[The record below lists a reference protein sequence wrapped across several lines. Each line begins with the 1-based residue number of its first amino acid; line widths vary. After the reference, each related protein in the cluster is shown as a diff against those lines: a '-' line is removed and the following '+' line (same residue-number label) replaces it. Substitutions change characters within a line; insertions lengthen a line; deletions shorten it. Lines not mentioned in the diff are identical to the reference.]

1 MAIRI
6 STYSLDSISYI
17 PLYAPVTTNDIEII
31 NNSAVAMKLRSNPS
45 DSNTEITLLPGESKA
60 FRSYKNHQVFS
71 PAEILIYAILASST
85 GTVKVIA
92 H

>member
-6 STYSLDSISYI
+6 STYNLDSLSYV
-17 PLYAPVTTNDIEII
+17 PLYSPTTSNDVEIV
-31 NNSAVAMKLRSNPS
+31 NNSSVLMKLRSNPS
-45 DSNTEITLLPGESKA
+45 DSSSEISLLPGESKA

>member
-1 MAIRI
+1 MAIKI
-6 STYSLDSISYI
+6 STYNLDSISYT
-17 PLYAPVTTNDIEII
+17 PLYSPTTSNDVEII
-31 NNSAVAMKLRSNPS
+31 NNSSVAMKLRSDPL
-45 DSNTEITLLPGESKA
+45 DSGTEITLLPGESKP

-71 PAEILIYAILASST
+71 PAEILIHAILASST

>member
-1 MAIRI
+1 MAIKI
-6 STYSLDSISYI
+6 STYNLDSLGYVA
-17 PLYAPVTTNDIEII
+17 LYPPVTTNDVEIV
-31 NNSAVAMKLRSNPS
+31 NNALVAMRLRSDPS

-85 GTVKVIA
+85 GTVKIIA